1 MSGAL
6 WRLTRPALFA
16 LDAETAH
23 HAAIWAL
30 SLFDG
35 APAIA
40 AALRRSIGADR
51 EGLATRVGALGF
63 PNCVGLAAGLDKNAE
78 AVTGLFGLGF
88 GSVEIGTVTP
98 RPQPGN
104 PLPRLFRVPPERA
117 LINRM
122 GFNNDGATA
131 IAARLREL
139 RFRPAPVGA
148 NLGKNKD
155 TPIALAADDYVI
167 AAERLAPVADY
178 LVVNLS
184 SPNTPG
190 LRTLQEPQALE
201 KLLRAVRTAAGPKMP
216 LWLKIAPD
224 LTNEAVDAAVDV
236 AIGCGLD
243 ALIATNTTLQR
254 PFFHPLAGE
263 AGGLSG
269 APVRQ
274 RSTEVVRRAFTR
286 AEGRLPI
293 VGVGGIFSGADA
305 WEKIR
310 AGASLVQLYTGFVYG
325 GPMRV
330 KRILNELEELAKQAG
345 IARLADAVGL
355 DA

>member
-1 MSGAL
+1 MSGSL
-6 WRLTRPALFA
+6 WRLARPALFA

-23 HAAIWAL
+23 HAAIWGL

-35 APAIA
+35 APGLA
-40 AALRRSIGADR
+40 ASLRRSIRADR
-51 EGLATRVGALGF
+51 EVLSTQVGALRF

-78 AVTGLFGLGF
+78 AMTGLFGLGF
-88 GSVEIGTVTP
+88 GAIEIGTVTP

-104 PLPRLFRVPPERA
+104 PLPRLFRVPPEQA

-122 GFNNDGATA
+122 GFNNDGADA

-155 TPIALAADDYVI
+155 TPLEEATNDYVI
-167 AAERLAPVADY
+167 AAQRLGPVSDY

-190 LRTLQEPQALE
+190 LRTLQEPKVLE
-201 KLLRAVRTAAGPKMP
+201 GLLKAVRAAAGPELP

-224 LTNEAVDAAVDV
+224 LADEAVDAAVDV
-236 AIGCGLD
+236 AIDCGLD
-243 ALIATNTTLQR
+243 ALIATNTTLKR

-269 APVRQ
+269 APVRE
-274 RSTEVVRRAFTR
+274 RSTQVVRRAFLR
-286 AEGRLPI
+286 AGGRLPI

-310 AGASLVQLYTGFVYG
+310 AGASLVQLYTGFIYG
-325 GPMRV
+325 GPLLV
-330 KRILNELEELAKQAG
+330 KQILDELEQLAAQAG
-345 IARLADAVGL
+345 VTRLADAVGVR
-355 DA
+355 A

>member
-35 APAIA
+35 APGMA
-40 AALRRSIGADR
+40 ATVRRSIRADR
-51 EGLATRVGALGF
+51 EVLSTQIGALRF
-63 PNCVGLAAGLDKNAE
+63 PNCVGLAAGLDKNAQ

-88 GSVEIGTVTP
+88 GAVEIGTVTP
-98 RPQPGN
+98 RAQPGN
-104 PLPRLFRVPPERA
+104 PQPRLFRVPTEHA

-122 GFNNDGATA
+122 GFNNDGAA
-131 IAARLREL
+131 AVAARLREL
-139 RFRPAPVGA
+139 KFRPAPVGA

-155 TPIALAADDYVI
+155 TPIEQATEDYVI
-167 AAERLAPVADY
+167 AAQRLAPVADY

-201 KLLRAVRTAAGPKMP
+201 RLLTAVRRAAGPELP

-224 LTNEAVDAAVDV
+224 LADEAVDAAVDI
-236 AIGCGLD
+236 AIGCGFD

-254 PFFHPLAGE
+254 PFFHPLSGE

-269 APVRQ
+269 APLRQ
-274 RSTEVVRRAFTR
+274 RSTEVVRRAFLR
-286 AEGRLPI
+286 ARGRLPI

-310 AGASLVQLYTGFVYG
+310 AGACFVQLYTGFIYG
-325 GPMRV
+325 GPMMV
-330 KRILNELEELAKQAG
+330 KQVLDDLEVLAAKAG

>member
-23 HAAIWAL
+23 HAGIWAL
-30 SLFDG
+30 GLFDG
-35 APAIA
+35 APFLA
-40 AALRRSIGADR
+40 AAMRKAVRADR
-51 EGLATRVGALGF
+51 PMLSTQLGTLRF

-88 GSVEIGTVTP
+88 GSVEVGTVTP
-98 RPQPGN
+98 QPQPGN
-104 PLPRLFRVPPERA
+104 PLPRLFRVTPERA

-122 GFNNDGATA
+122 GFNNEGAA
-131 IAARLREL
+131 AVAARLREL
-139 RFRPAPVGA
+139 SFRPAPVGA

-155 TPIALAADDYVI
+155 TPLEQAAADYVK
-167 AAERLAPVADY
+167 AAQQLAPVSDY

-190 LRTLQEPQALE
+190 LRTLQEPKVLE
-201 KLLRAVRTAAGPKMP
+201 RLLRAVRKAAGPQMP

-224 LTNEAVDAAVDV
+224 LSDPAVDAAVDV
-236 AIGCGLD
+236 AIECGLD
-243 ALIATNTTLQR
+243 ALIATNTTLRR
-254 PFFHPLAGE
+254 PFFHPLGAQ

-269 APVRQ
+269 APVRE
-274 RSTEVVRRAFTR
+274 RSTQVVRRAFVR
-286 AEGRLPI
+286 ARGRLPI
-293 VGVGGIFSGADA
+293 VGVGGIFNGADA

-325 GPMRV
+325 GPWTVRAV
-330 KRILNELEELAKQAG
+330 LDELEALMQHAG
-345 IARLADAVGL
+345 VTCLADAVGQG
-355 DA
+355 A

>member
-1 MSGAL
+1 MGAL

-16 LDAETAH
+16 LDAEAAH
-23 HAAIWAL
+23 HAAMWGL
-30 SLFDG
+30 SLFEG
-35 APAIA
+35 AGGLASA
-40 AALRRSIGADR
+40 VRKTMGADR
-51 EGLATRVGALGF
+51 LPTQVGALPF

-78 AVTGLFGLGF
+78 AISGLFALGF
-88 GSVEIGTVTP
+88 GAVEVGTVTP

-104 PLPRLFRVPPERA
+104 PLPRLFRIPAEQA

-122 GFNNDGATA
+122 GFNNDGADA
-131 IAARLREL
+131 IAARLAEAT
-139 RFRPAPVGA
+139 FRPGPVGA

-155 TPIALAADDYVI
+155 TPIEAAAGDYV
-167 AAERLAPVADY
+167 AAARRLGPVADY

-190 LRTLQEPQALE
+190 LRTLQQPQVLE
-201 KLLRAVRTAAGPKMP
+201 GLLKAARLAAGPGKP

-224 LTNEAVDAAVDV
+224 LSDDAVEAAVDV
-236 AIGCGLD
+236 AIACGVD
-243 ALIATNTTLQR
+243 ALVATNTTLAR
-254 PFFHPLAGE
+254 PFFHPLAAE

-269 APVRQ
+269 APVRA
-274 RSTEVVRRAFTR
+274 RSTQVVRRAFLH
-286 AEGRLPI
+286 AGGKLPI

-325 GPMRV
+325 GPLCV
-330 KRILNELEELAKQAG
+330 KRILEELDALLRGAG
-345 IARLADAVGL
+345 LTSVTQAVGR
-355 DA
+355 DS

>member
-6 WRLTRPALFA
+6 WRLARPALFA

-23 HAAIWAL
+23 HAAMWAL
-30 SLFDG
+30 SLFEG
-35 APAIA
+35 APGIA
-40 AALRRSIGADR
+40 AAMRRWVGADR
-51 EGLATRVGALGF
+51 ELLATNVGALRF
-63 PNCVGLAAGLDKNAE
+63 PNCVALAAGLDKNAE

-104 PLPRLFRVPPERA
+104 PLPRLFRIPPEQA

-122 GFNNDGATA
+122 GFNNDGADA

-155 TPIALAADDYVI
+155 TPIDHAATDYI
-167 AAERLAPVADY
+167 QAAERLAPFSDY

-190 LRTLQEPQALE
+190 LRTLQEPQVLE
-201 KLLRAVRTAAGPKMP
+201 ELLKKVRAAAGSQMP

-224 LTNEAVDAAVDV
+224 LSDEAVDAAVDV
-236 AIGCGLD
+236 AIACGLD

-254 PFFHPLAGE
+254 PFFHPLAAE

-274 RSTEVVRRAFTR
+274 RSTQVVRRAFKR
-286 AEGRLPI
+286 AGGRLPI

-305 WEKIR
+305 WEKIC
-310 AGASLVQLYTGFVYG
+310 AGASLVQLYTGFIYG
-325 GPMRV
+325 GPLMV
-330 KRILNELEELAKQAG
+330 KQVLDELEQLMKRSG
-345 IARLADAVGL
+345 ISRLGDAVGL
-355 DA
+355 SA

>member
-35 APAIA
+35 APGVA
-40 AALRRSIGADR
+40 AAMRRSIHADR
-51 EGLATRVGALGF
+51 EVLAAHVGSLRF

-88 GSVEIGTVTP
+88 GAVEVGTVTP

-104 PLPRLFRVPPERA
+104 PLPRLFRVPPEQA

-122 GFNNDGATA
+122 GFNNDGAAA

-139 RFRPAPVGA
+139 KFRPAPVGA

-155 TPIALAADDYVI
+155 TPLDQATTDYVI
-167 AAERLAPVADY
+167 AAERLAPVSDY

-190 LRTLQEPQALE
+190 LRTLQEPQVLE
-201 KLLRAVRTAAGPKMP
+201 RLLKAVRIAAGPDMP

-224 LTNEAVDAAVDV
+224 LGDEAVDAAVDV

-243 ALIATNTTLQR
+243 ALIATNTTLLR
-254 PFFHPLAGE
+254 PFFHPLASE

-274 RSTEVVRRAFTR
+274 RSTQVVRRAFVR
-286 AEGRLPI
+286 AAGRLPI

-325 GPMRV
+325 GPMLV
-330 KRILNELEELAKQAG
+330 KRVLDELEALAMKAG
-345 IARLADAVGL
+345 ITRLADAVGL

>member
-23 HAAIWAL
+23 HAAIWTL

-35 APAIA
+35 APELA
-40 AALRRSIGADR
+40 AVIRRALVAERAVLS
-51 EGLATRVGALGF
+51 TQVGALRF

-78 AVTGLFGLGF
+78 AVTGLFALGF
-88 GSVEIGTVTP
+88 GAVEIGTVTP
-98 RPQPGN
+98 RAQPGN
-104 PLPRLFRVPPERA
+104 PLPRLFRVPSEQA

-122 GFNNDGATA
+122 GFNNDGAAA

-139 RFRPAPVGA
+139 EFRPGPVGA
-148 NLGKNKD
+148 NLGKNKE
-155 TPIALAADDYVI
+155 TAIEQAASDYVR
-167 AAERLAPVADY
+167 AAERIASAADY

-190 LRTLQEPQALE
+190 LRTLQEPALLE
-201 KLLRAVRTAAGPKMP
+201 RLLKAVRVAAGPSMP

-224 LTNEAVDAAVDV
+224 LSDEAIDAAVDV
-236 AIGCGLD
+236 AIECGLD
-243 ALIATNTTLQR
+243 ALVATNTTLCR
-254 PFFHPLAGE
+254 PFFHPLAAE

-274 RSTEVVRRAFTR
+274 RSTEVVRRAFVR
-286 AEGRLPI
+286 ARGRLPI
-293 VGVGGIFSGADA
+293 VGVGGIFSGRDA
-305 WEKIR
+305 WDKIR
-310 AGASLVQLYTGFVYG
+310 AGACLVQLYTGFVYG
-325 GPMRV
+325 GPLAV
-330 KRILNELEELAKQAG
+330 KRILDELEELAKQTG
-345 IARLADAVGL
+345 ITRLAEAIGL
-355 DA
+355 CA